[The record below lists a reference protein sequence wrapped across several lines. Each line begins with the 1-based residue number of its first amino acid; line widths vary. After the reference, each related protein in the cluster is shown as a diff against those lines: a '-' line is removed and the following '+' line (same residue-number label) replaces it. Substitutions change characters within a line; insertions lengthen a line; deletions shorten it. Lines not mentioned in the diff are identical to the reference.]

1 MDCNVQGGICQ
12 AHEDPATCPFH
23 TPQVSAQEVRS
34 EAPDAL
40 PFSGPSN
47 DQQTLVHVIEQVK
60 RSVGEAVNPP
70 AVEVP
75 VLQVIGPLPSKAYS
89 TDAGFDL
96 PASDLMYLSPHEVRA
111 VPTGIRVKIPKG
123 YFGRIVPRSSAA
135 KRGIEV
141 IDGTID
147 AGYTGELFVMAK
159 ATSDLCGELM
169 VSPGQRIGQLL
180 LFPVVQFEVM
190 GVEAFVI
197 ADGDRGENGFGS
209 SGL

>member
-1 MDCNVQGGICQ
+1 MVPCEIVAGVCQ
-12 AHEDPATCPFH
+12 VHSPEECPFH

-47 DQQTLVHVIEQVK
+47 DQQTLVQTMEQVK
-60 RSVGEAVNPP
+60 Q
-70 AVEVP
+70 AVEVVANPPVAKLP
-75 VLQVIGPLPSKAYS
+75 VLQVIGPLPPKAYC

-96 PASDLMYLSPHEVRA
+96 PTSELTYLSPHEVRA
-111 VPTGIRVKIPKG
+111 VSTGIRVKIPKG

-180 LFPVVQFEVM
+180 LYPVLQFVVE
-190 GVEAFVI
+190 GVESFTMEE
-197 ADGDRGENGFGS
+197 GDRGENGFGS